1 MRFEKLQ
8 TITLTQKSFYMN
20 EVTKKIKTLC
30 SDKNIST
37 KELAKRSG
45 LTLEQIKLIDSSDK
59 IPSLSSLIKIAR
71 ALGVRIG
78 TFLDD
83 SENFGPVVNRSADNL
98 RPATFSSQLSTNN
111 SHMDFFSLAS
121 RKAGRAMEPFI
132 IDIKPGEEGEMISS
146 SHEGEEFIYVLSGS
160 ISVTYG
166 NETILLN
173 TGDSIYYDSIVDHLI
188 TTPTGEPAQI
198 LAVVYSPF

>member
-1 MRFEKLQ
+1 
-8 TITLTQKSFYMN
+8 MN
-20 EVTKKIKTLC
+20 TVIKKIEKIS
-30 SDKNIST
+30 SDRNLSPA
-37 KELAKRSG
+37 ELALRSG
-45 LTLEQIKLIDSSDK
+45 LTLEQLDLIFNNDK
-59 IPSLSSLIKIAR
+59 IPSLATLIKIAR
-71 ALGVRIG
+71 ALGVRLG
-78 TFLDD
+78 TLLDD
-83 SENFGPVVNRSADNL
+83 NENYGPAVTRASDKQN
-98 RPATFSSQLSTNN
+98 PATFSSQLATNN

-166 NETILLN
+166 NETIVLN